1 MHSTRPSAF
10 GQLAA
15 ALHITPQMLASGLDQ
30 AATAF
35 AHTYWVAWALV
46 ALTLV
51 PALMLPKR
59 KATEPEG
66 EAPAE
71 VPVPMH

>member
-1 MHSTRPSAF
+1 
-10 GQLAA
+10 
-15 ALHITPQMLASGLDQ
+15 MLASGLDQ